1 MILLRGMHTTTT
13 TGRQNILLI
22 ARAISAT
29 SILEKVNT
37 KRPKKQFNSFLR
49 RQVKRLK
56 HHQRLCPMKHQKA
69 ALPRKPI
76 LVLPEESDF
85 GQLQRIYPCT
95 MWHMKVCGTLK
106 RNMRKVEREPCLRC
120 AFLQTRYFLSLPLLE
135 KTIRQR

>member
-56 HHQRLCPMKHQKA
+56 HHQRLCLMKRQKA
-69 ALPRKPI
+69 VLPRKPI
-76 LVLPEESDF
+76 LVLPEESGF
-85 GQLQRIYPCT
+85 GQPQKIYPCT
-95 MWHMKVCGTLK
+95 MWHTKEYGTLT
-106 RNMRKVEREPCLRC
+106 RSMRKVEKEIFCG
-120 AFLQTRYFLSLPLLE
+120 
-135 KTIRQR
+135 